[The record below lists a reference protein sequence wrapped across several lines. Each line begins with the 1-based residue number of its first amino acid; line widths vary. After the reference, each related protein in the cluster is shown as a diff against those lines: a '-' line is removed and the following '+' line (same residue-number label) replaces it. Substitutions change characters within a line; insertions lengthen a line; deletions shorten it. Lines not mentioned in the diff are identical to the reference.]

1 MKSAF
6 LCGIALVCSSAAFAQ
21 TPAAPGSTMRPTV
34 TLSGC
39 VVGGGVNQPI
49 TLANAMVVPTAA
61 EASTAATTPS
71 PVPGAVSSS
80 PTQLPITAGESGAAG
95 TSSTAATGT
104 TTATAGTA
112 GTSVTA
118 GTPGP
123 LGTTGTVTGTAPA
136 GSSASSASGYRLSGN
151 DMTSWVGRRVQIV
164 GLIVPPSG
172 TTSAAPGGAATPR
185 STPTTPELRVVS
197 VQPITGDCPQK

>member
-1 MKSAF
+1 MKTAF

-34 TLSGC
+34 TLTGC
-39 VVGGGVNQPI
+39 VAGGVNQPI
-49 TLANAMVVPTAA
+49 TLANAMVVPAAA

-95 TSSTAATGT
+95 TSSTAAAG
-104 TTATAGTA
+104 TAGTA

-118 GTPGP
+118 GTPEP
-123 LGTTGTVTGTAPA
+123 VGTTGTVTGTAPA

-151 DMTSWVGRRVQIV
+151 DMTSWVGRREQIV
-164 GLIVPPSG
+164 GLIVPPAG
-172 TTSAAPGGAATPR
+172 GASAAPGSAAPR
-185 STPTTPELRVVS
+185 SSTPTPTMPELRVVS
-197 VQPITGDCPQK
+197 VQPTTGDCPQK